1 VTTPQDVSLN
11 VTRRGVQMF
20 QQVHVPLL
28 GVVENMSF
36 FIGEDGKRYEIFRHG
51 GGRKLAEESDVP
63 FLGEIP
69 IDPRVAE
76 CGDQGEPVVHRYPD
90 SPVGKAY
97 LALAETVDKQLRQGA
112 APKELPEVQL

>member
-36 FIGEDGKRYEIFRHG
+36 FIGEDGKR
-51 GGRKLAEESDVP
+51 
-63 FLGEIP
+63 
-69 IDPRVAE
+69 
-76 CGDQGEPVVHRYPD
+76 
-90 SPVGKAY
+90 
-97 LALAETVDKQLRQGA
+97 
-112 APKELPEVQL
+112 